1 MLSGG
6 ASTNTGWHIIVYHVK
21 IYTHMKYEGNHNDI
35 GMGHFWLNGW
45 GIYDL
50 MGGHFMV

>member
-1 MLSGG
+1 
-6 ASTNTGWHIIVYHVK
+6 
-21 IYTHMKYEGNHNDI
+21 MKYEVNHNDI

-50 MGGHFMV
+50 TGVHLWLKWGAHLRQIK